1 MFWMLQT
8 YRNPQQLH
16 QQANKIKYLVKGQSQ
31 GFVEDFDQIIK
42 ACEHGMVSTTILKKQ
57 YQDIFN
63 VNEIEKQN
71 LSFNLLSL
79 QFLGLDHTQKHHSSA
94 ATAIYLVKREQDA
107 LNLV

>member
-1 MFWMLQT
+1 
-8 YRNPQQLH
+8 
-16 QQANKIKYLVKGQSQ
+16 
-31 GFVEDFDQIIK
+31 FVEDFDQIIK

-63 VNEIEKQN
+63 VNEIEKQKWTRFKYQIQHAGGLTS

-79 QFLGLDHTQKHHSSA
+79 QSLGLGHTQKHHSSA

>member
-8 YRNPQQLH
+8 YRNLQQLH
-16 QQANKIKYLVKGQSQ
+16 QQANKIKYLVEGQSQ

-63 VNEIEKQN
+63 VNEIEKQKWTR
-71 LSFNLLSL
+71 FKY
-79 QFLGLDHTQKHHSSA
+79 QIQHAGGLT
-94 ATAIYLVKREQDA
+94 R
-107 LNLV
+107 